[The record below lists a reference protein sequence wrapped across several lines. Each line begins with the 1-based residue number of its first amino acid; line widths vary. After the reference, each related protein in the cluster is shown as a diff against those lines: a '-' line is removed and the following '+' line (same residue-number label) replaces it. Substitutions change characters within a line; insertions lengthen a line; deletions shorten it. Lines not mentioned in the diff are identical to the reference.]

1 MTYIENG
8 KELLRLSQEAS
19 TGYQRHQKIRRE
31 LFLVAKLNQKRL
43 RDWSVEDILDFI
55 LGQIRASS
63 RRPKNKTIML
73 LVTSVKD
80 VFNEF
85 DIDTF
90 KREAKAISCSMNYLR
105 TQRLRELDSKER
117 TEKPRLIRVQTW
129 RRLLTLILGPMGSTE
144 REKAWNRVVGVT
156 LVWALASGG
165 RIADVLALE
174 KRDIFEVDVSESE
187 KCLNCEIRSGK
198 SNRYGNRD
206 SRLVLFRKRGNEIF
220 CPIETYE
227 WLWKDF
233 PFLGGGKFA
242 IPNPDDPAEKIETPQ
257 IMSRVKNRCKILD
270 IPDDQV
276 PMAHSARAFFIN
288 YALQMNVP
296 AERIAKSVNWSSTD
310 MIQHYIQNIQYLE
323 TAPNRTIASN
333 ANDWEN
339 LQEEFIPIRKESF
352 YM

>member
-1 MTYIENG
+1 MSYIENG
-8 KELLRLSQEAS
+8 KDLLRLSQDAS

-31 LFLVAKLNQKRL
+31 LFLVAKLNGKRL
-43 RDWSVEDILDFI
+43 TDWSVENILDFI
-55 LGQIRASS
+55 LAQIKASPK
-63 RRPKNKTIML
+63 RLKNKTIMAM
-73 LVTSVKD
+73 VSSIKD

-85 DIDTF
+85 EIDIF
-90 KREAKAISCSMNYLR
+90 KREEKAIACSMNFLR
-105 TQRLRELDSKER
+105 TQRLKENDSKER
-117 TEKPRLIRVQTW
+117 IEKPRLIKVQTW
-129 RRLLTLILGPMGSTE
+129 MRLLTLVLGPMGNTE

-174 KRDIFEVDVSESE
+174 KRDLFEVDVSDSE

-206 SRLVLFRKRGNEIF
+206 SRLVLFRKKGNEIF
-220 CPIETYE
+220 CPIETYQ

-233 PFLGGGKFA
+233 PFLKGGKFA
-242 IPNPDDPAEKIETPQ
+242 IPNPDDPAERIETPQ
-257 IMSRVKNRCKILD
+257 IMSRVKNRCKLLGIAD
-270 IPDDQV
+270 EQV

-333 ANDWEN
+333 TTVWEN